1 MISRLN
7 SYSNL
12 RQRVI
17 AALVGAGLIIFAASF
32 SAWAYFAVFFFI
44 CMFSLLEFYKL
55 TGLDGMLPL
64 KFWGTFTG
72 MFIFTLTFF
81 VEQHLLS
88 AHYYFLVFPVAAC
101 AFFIKLY
108 RKADTKPFT
117 SIAYTFLGIFYV
129 GIPFSLLHV
138 VVFINDF
145 YSYEIILGLLFIIW
159 ASDTGAYFAGTKFGK
174 TKLFERVSPKKSWE
188 GSIGGTLTALLM
200 AFAISFFY
208 HDLQPWEWLVLAVIA
223 VVTATYGDLVESL
236 FKRSIAIKDS
246 GTSIPGHGGFLDR
259 FDGLLLSVPFILAYL
274 MLFHKT

>member
-17 AALVGAGLIIFAASF
+17 AALLGGAIIIFSAWF
-32 SAWAYFAVFFFI
+32 SSWAYFAAFFI
-44 CMFSLLEFYKL
+44 ICMLTLLEFYKL

-81 VEQHLLS
+81 VEQHVLPP
-88 AHYYFLVFPVAAC
+88 HYYFLVFPVAAC

-108 RKADTKPFT
+108 RKADAKPFT

-129 GIPFSLLHV
+129 AIPFSLLHV
-138 VVFINDF
+138 VVFINGF

-200 AFAISFFY
+200 AVAISYFY
-208 HDLQPWEWLVLAVIA
+208 EDLQPWEWMVLSVIA

-246 GTSIPGHGGFLDR
+246 GTTIPGHGGFLDR

-274 MLFHKT
+274 MVFHKT